1 MDRVTNMKRRMKT
14 TRGGQIS
21 IPAEIC
27 HRWGTSDRVLDDQGD
42 RVVLEPVADDPVA
55 AAEGALADVLGG
67 VDLADLRRRARQDER
82 VAERRRRR

>member
-1 MDRVTNMKRRMKT
+1 MERVTNMKRRMKT

-21 IPAEIC
+21 IPAEIR

-55 AAEGALADVLGG
+55 AAEGALADVLGW
-67 VDLADLRRRARQDER
+67 VDLADLRRRARQAER